1 MGYKIKT
8 QKVQRPTN
16 KSFYVNMPAAIA
28 EALSIEKGEA
38 FEWTIEDKNTLVLK
52 RVIPLEINTRSH
64 DEEGGTSPVDESS
77 QSDRWHYQMANC
89 DPPHQLCGGLACSI

>member
-1 MGYKIKT
+1 MGYKIKI

-28 EALSIEKGEA
+28 EALSIEKGEE

-52 RVIPLEINTRSH
+52 RVIPLEINTRI
-64 DEEGGTSPVDESS
+64 DVEAGEPT
-77 QSDRWHYQMANC
+77 R
-89 DPPHQLCGGLACSI
+89 

>member
-1 MGYKIKT
+1 MGYKIKI

-28 EALSIEKGEA
+28 EALSIEKGEE

-52 RVIPLEINTRSH
+52 RVIPLEINARVNIKQNHT
-64 DEEGGTSPVDESS
+64 D
-77 QSDRWHYQMANC
+77 
-89 DPPHQLCGGLACSI
+89 L

>member
-1 MGYKIKT
+1 MGYKVKI

-28 EALSIEKGEA
+28 EALCMEKGEE

-52 RVIPLEINTRSH
+52 RLNPLEINARTNIDQIH
-64 DEEGGTSPVDESS
+64 
-77 QSDRWHYQMANC
+77 SD
-89 DPPHQLCGGLACSI
+89 L

>member
-1 MGYKIKT
+1 LSKLLSQISTLSASDFFAKPRYFVTSFVTQFDWSHKIKI

-28 EALSIEKGEA
+28 EALEMEKGEE

-52 RVIPLEINTRSH
+52 RVNPLEIDVRINSK
-64 DEEGGTSPVDESS
+64 
-77 QSDRWHYQMANC
+77 
-89 DPPHQLCGGLACSI
+89 